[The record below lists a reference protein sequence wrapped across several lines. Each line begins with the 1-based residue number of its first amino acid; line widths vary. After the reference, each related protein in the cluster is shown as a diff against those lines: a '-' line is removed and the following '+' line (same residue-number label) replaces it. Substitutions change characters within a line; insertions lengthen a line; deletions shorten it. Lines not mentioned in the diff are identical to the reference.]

1 MLADEDRM
9 YLYTGKKLKEPT
21 KFNSID
27 VVFVCVYLDLLQNL
41 TIQGSDFGI
50 LSAFLV
56 NWFGSSVHKGGIC

>member
-9 YLYTGKKLKEPT
+9 YLYTGKKLKEQT

-41 TIQGSDFGI
+41 TKRILFGI
-50 LSAFLV
+50 L
-56 NWFGSSVHKGGIC
+56 K